1 MVLFMTSSPC
11 DDNVPEG
18 VKLPCILFERNCFVK
33 KMKQWWK
40 PDSKGLIIAAYP
52 DNYELND
59 EMRDTFYGAF
69 TYHGMTFEE
78 LIMIDSRN
86 DSFLE
91 ELIGDADFVMLAGG
105 HVPTQNAYFEHLG
118 LKKMLLHFDGI
129 VMGIS
134 AGSMNCPEVVYAQPE
149 LSGESIDPDYE
160 RYLYGLGLCNVNIL
174 PHYNMV
180 KDNILDGRRLIEDIT
195 FEDSMD
201 ESFIVLEDGSYVMI
215 YDGVAEVYGKAY
227 RISDGVMEQICEEEM
242 NRVIY

>member
-105 HVPTQNAYFEHLG
+105 HVPTQNAYFERLG

>member
-18 VKLPCILFERNCFVK
+18 VKLPCIFFERNSFVK

-40 PDSKGLIIAAYP
+40 PNSKGLIIAAYP
-52 DNYELND
+52 DDYELND

-69 TYHGMTFEE
+69 AYHGMTFEE
-78 LIMIDSRN
+78 LVMIDSRN
-86 DSFLE
+86 ESSLE
-91 ELIGDADFVMLAGG
+91 VIVGDADFVMLAGG

-149 LSGESIDPDYE
+149 LPGESIDPDYE

-180 KDNILDGRRLIEDIT
+180 KDNMLDGRRLIEDIT

-201 ESFIVLEDGSYVMI
+201 EAFIVLEDGSYVMV
-215 YDGVAEVYGKAY
+215 YDGVAEVYGRAY
-227 RISDGVMEQICEEEM
+227 RISDGVMEQICDEGM
-242 NRVIY
+242 SRVIY